1 MKNNK
6 ESRKLYSVE
15 FLTISSRKQEQ
26 SALTNKYLKQI
37 SLEIINV
44 SAEIRK
50 INRSYVDE
58 PKVYYTEWNMSERE
72 KNIIYWYLYM
82 ASRKNSTG
90 ELIFRAGIER
100 QI

>member
-1 MKNNK
+1 MKNNE

-26 SALTNKYLKQI
+26 SALTNKYLKKKR

-50 INRSYVDE
+50 INRSDVDE
-58 PKVYYTEWNMSERE
+58 PKVCHTE
-72 KNIIYWYLYM
+72 
-82 ASRKNSTG
+82 
-90 ELIFRAGIER
+90 
-100 QI
+100 

>member
-1 MKNNK
+1 M
-6 ESRKLYSVE
+6 E

-26 SALTNKYLKQI
+26 SALTNKHLKKR

-50 INRSYVDE
+50 INRSDVDE

-72 KNIIYWYLYM
+72 KIPYVD
-82 ASRKNSTG
+82 T
-90 ELIFRAGIER
+90 
-100 QI
+100 

>member
-1 MKNNK
+1 MRKARPSVKTPIYKVYLHIENVDQHPLLCMKNNK

-26 SALTNKYLKQI
+26 SALTNKYLKKI

-58 PKVYYTEWNMSERE
+58 PKVYYTE
-72 KNIIYWYLYM
+72 
-82 ASRKNSTG
+82 
-90 ELIFRAGIER
+90 
-100 QI
+100 